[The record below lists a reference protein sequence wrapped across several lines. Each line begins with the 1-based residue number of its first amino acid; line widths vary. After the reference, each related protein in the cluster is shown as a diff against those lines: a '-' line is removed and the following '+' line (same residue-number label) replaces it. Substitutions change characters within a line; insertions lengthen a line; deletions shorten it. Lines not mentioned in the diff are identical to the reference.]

1 MEPLAGDFF
10 HASMIYHKLPQHCF
24 LGMLFLQRIEEI
36 ALKHDQTLGVIVE
49 MKLERRASRN
59 FEIAQP
65 KTKFWNFK

>member
-1 MEPLAGDFF
+1 
-10 HASMIYHKLPQHCF
+10 
-24 LGMLFLQRIEEI
+24 MLFLQRIEEI

-65 KTKFWNFK
+65 KTKFWNFKWTKIDLWANLIVKKKMFWSDS

>member
-1 MEPLAGDFF
+1 
-10 HASMIYHKLPQHCF
+10 
-24 LGMLFLQRIEEI
+24 MLFLQRIEEI

-65 KTKFWNFK
+65 KTKFWNFEWTKIDL